1 MNIRTSI
8 KTTSAATANKHFMF
22 PLRRDPK
29 LARYDAALKHQRS
42 DNAIIKKR
50 SYLYC
55 EFMNE
60 AAAACNFFRESMKKK
75 HNKNQNKI
83 RNERKEIKR
92 I

>member
-1 MNIRTSI
+1 MNI

-29 LARYDAALKHQRS
+29 FARHDAALKHQRS

-60 AAAACNFFRESMKKK
+60 ADAACNFFSRKYEKKAT
-75 HNKNQNKI
+75 
-83 RNERKEIKR
+83 RIKTKSR
-92 I
+92 MNAKK

>member
-1 MNIRTSI
+1 MNIKTSI

-29 LARYDAALKHQRS
+29 FARHDAALKHQRS

-60 AAAACNFFRESMKKK
+60 AAAACNFFRESMKK
-75 HNKNQNKI
+75 NKNQNKI
-83 RNERKEIKR
+83 KNKSKEFMK
-92 I
+92 